1 MNFIQENMINN
12 SIKLAYY
19 KLNRHKELGIQS
31 NLNVFE
37 VAELMDTIKRGD
49 AIKNQQALP
58 IFYNVYAN

>member
-1 MNFIQENMINN
+1 MINN

-37 VAELMDTIKRGD
+37 VAELMDMISKCD
-49 AIKNQQALP
+49 SIKNQKSTP
-58 IFYNVYAN
+58 IFYNVLAN

>member
-1 MNFIQENMINN
+1 MINN

-19 KLNRHKELGIQS
+19 KLNRHKELGMQS

-49 AIKNQQALP
+49 AVKNLL
-58 IFYNVYAN
+58 